1 MAVAGDAFPPT
12 HQPEPALGVEGTA
25 GSVVLQHRGLEG
37 PVAFLFGLGAQGL
50 QQLEAQPPAPE
61 RLTYIDAYLGHA
73 PVAPAG
79 VHPVQGGPPGQHTV
93 GQNDQP
99 AFFGVGGIPGGV
111 GWAIGLEG
119 SVLGGNAL
127 QVDPGHGG
135 PVFRLHVPD
144 RDLIHLSIPKGSHN
158 APGFP
163 KMAAI
168 QPLSV

>member
-1 MAVAGDAFPPT
+1 M
-12 HQPEPALGVEGTA
+12 QGTA

-119 SVLGGNAL
+119 GVLGGNAL